1 MAIVKNAESKMIKE
15 EKKLIKE
22 LKCPDLCYLESKKR
36 LKKIVKDE
44 KENKNCEC

>member
-1 MAIVKNAESKMIKE
+1 MVTAKNVRVRMIKE

-22 LKCPDLCYLESKKR
+22 LNCPDLCYLELKKR

-44 KENKNCEC
+44 KYDKNCGC